1 MTGKHTSCV
10 LHSFDRP
17 SSFCYLS
24 QLSSCEKRRS
34 APALSAVSGGLENA
48 ETGVVPQDHLMA
60 ELKRVGTQQEALKK
74 AVAEGIASAHDS
86 GQSLFVPPLK
96 NFADPSQ
103 PEKAADN
110 QPATPEAPGIQARWT
125 GSAPSTQAS
134 DAAAQKKVADGGSR
148 AASLAEPI
156 SRAQIHQTPAAP
168 LQHGKAAEVPAA
180 PALGPVF
187 EVPLAPPSK
196 VPAAIVQQGQAS
208 ESCALPMDQEGALEK
223 PDQSAEAIAEL
234 KDNPA
239 VKDRRGDLSKMQVAL
254 GGRDNTGAAAFE
266 PSQYTF
272 GHVPSQPGK
281 LAHCVHHKV

>member
-1 MTGKHTSCV
+1 MS
-10 LHSFDRP
+10 P
-17 SSFCYLS
+17 
-24 QLSSCEKRRS
+24 
-34 APALSAVSGGLENA
+34 VSGALDNA

-74 AVAEGIASAHDS
+74 AVAEAIATAHDS
-86 GQSLFVPPLK
+86 GQSLFVAPLK

-103 PEKAADN
+103 PAKAADD

-125 GSAPSTQAS
+125 GSAPSPQAS
-134 DAAAQKKVADGGSR
+134 DAAAQKKMADGGSR

-156 SRAQIHQTPAAP
+156 SRAQIHQTSAAP
-168 LQHGKAAEVPAA
+168 LQHGQAAEVTAV
-180 PALGPVF
+180 PALGPIF

-196 VPAAIVQQGQAS
+196 VPAAIVQQGQAP
-208 ESCALPMDQEGALEK
+208 EICALPMDQEETKEK

-254 GGRDNTGAAAFE
+254 GGHDNTGAAAFE

-272 GHVPSQPGK
+272 GHVPSEPGTHA
-281 LAHCVHHKV
+281 LCVQHKV